1 MFFYVSIWNDLIMG
15 IDVNTTMF
23 FGWVIEYDALVTYL
37 NWDGHLHFPA
47 DIDDMLEDPSENIPM
62 PEGIPHGFLF
72 GSCPFF
78 HADTP
83 VSDRMFYLGY
93 ESGVFNMHDIAFMHT
108 IESHPGWDRL
118 IKLAMEVGVPP
129 SHKPAI
135 HCQAYIS

>member
-1 MFFYVSIWNDLIMG
+1 MG
-15 IDVNTTMF
+15 IDVNTTLF
-23 FGWVIEYDALVTYL
+23 FGWVIEYDALVAYL
-37 NWDGHLHFPA
+37 DDDHWDDEL
-47 DIDDMLEDPSENIPM
+47 LEDPSEIPM

-93 ESGVFNMHDIAFMHT
+93 ECGVFNMADIAFMHT

-118 IKLAMEVGVPP
+118 IKLAMEVGVSP